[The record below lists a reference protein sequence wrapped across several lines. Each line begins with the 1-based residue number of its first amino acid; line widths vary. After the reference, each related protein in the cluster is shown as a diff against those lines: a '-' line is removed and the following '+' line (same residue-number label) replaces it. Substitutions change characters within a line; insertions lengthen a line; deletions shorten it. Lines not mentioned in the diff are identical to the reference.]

1 MDFCLLF
8 TRLRDSYGRSARGGP
23 CAIRNKRV
31 LDAPSFAVTRRLLAA
46 ARIWIMM
53 RAPLQDHRITIPPS
67 YVKQLRAQFMRISFD
82 LLLAAKVKT
91 TYKARCVP
99 IFSSCAMFAYA
110 EYRNTGLLHASTG
123 NSISSYLKDSL
134 RCWAPASGSRNCRKL
149 GGGPMTSN

>member
-31 LDAPSFAVTRRLLAA
+31 LDAPSLAVTRRLLAA

-67 YVKQLRAQFMRISFD
+67 YVKQLRAQFMRIFIDFVDGDEGDDYVRGKMSFPSFPAVHMQNIEILD
-82 LLLAAKVKT
+82 CCPQLPAIVFPGG
-91 TYKARCVP
+91 P
-99 IFSSCAMFAYA
+99 IFHAFSPQLERPKLA
-110 EYRNTGLLHASTG
+110 LHS
-123 NSISSYLKDSL
+123 DSD
-134 RCWAPASGSRNCRKL
+134 
-149 GGGPMTSN
+149 